1 MGGSGSAKKTGNVR
15 VVTINKNREA
25 RLGTYYRL
33 SLYEFKGDPPKAFFV
48 QDLSEGFWDF
58 KAGIYRGK
66 QKAKEL
72 NVLFLDNISMGDSI
86 QKVYAHVLS

>member
-1 MGGSGSAKKTGNVR
+1 M
-15 VVTINKNREA
+15 KNRMV
-25 RLGTYYRL
+25 
-33 SLYEFKGDPPKAFFV
+33 KAFFI
-48 QDLSEGFWDF
+48 QDLSEGFWDL

-86 QKVYAHVLS
+86 QKVYAHVLT

>member
-1 MGGSGSAKKTGNVR
+1 MV
-15 VVTINKNREA
+15 
-25 RLGTYYRL
+25 
-33 SLYEFKGDPPKAFFV
+33 KAFFI
-48 QDLSEGFWDF
+48 QDLSEGFWDL

-86 QKVYAHVLS
+86 QKVYAHVLT